1 MPSREGSPN
10 RNTKFLMN
18 RLQDMYGKDFDPI
31 MKAAENAFRMQEI
44 ATAGIDTEEEFDQRK
59 DCVNAWEKIGQYCSP
74 KLKAIEVS
82 GEVKSAL
89 SFVLED
95 ILEDDDG
102 LPTE

>member
-1 MPSREGSPN
+1 
-10 RNTKFLMN
+10 
-18 RLQDMYGKDFDPI
+18 MYGKDFDPI

-95 ILEDDDG
+95 ILEDDYTFLDTVFDDVFVWHIWYRKKG
-102 LPTE
+102 E